1 MVFAI
6 TDDALARVAETVGRL
21 RPESGGAMLGPR
33 GSSLVSHFI
42 FDKHAQTT
50 GASYV
55 PSEELGIAVNQA
67 ERTGGGLEL
76 KGILHSHPGGMN
88 HPSSTDLASF
98 ESYLVSNPHL
108 EDLAVVICTFSRETL
123 RPNEIQL
130 GDLRYSLFRAFRT
143 GAGTALLRSEKPRVL
158 PVEGLQR
165 ALLDALG
172 PGWSATGTEAMV
184 TDGTGALLF
193 QLEKEARA
201 QAIVVVPESYPGTA
215 PVVHIELDT
224 GSTSTLAL
232 PWAWGESFDHRVN
245 EYARALSV
253 AFQHRDSVFLN
264 DQQGQTIGTREALS
278 RTPVTDN
285 SQESALSVS
294 GQPDLKWTYRSLRE
308 LLRPALESVLDRN
321 GRAATRRLLA
331 RSQGILDDQIRTEQV
346 LILGCGSVGSTAATL
361 LARSGVGSFILIDP
375 ERVARENVG
384 RSIYEVRDVGR
395 FKVHALHAALKR
407 INPSVSV
414 TVIERDFQDLAAPLL
429 QTMVERATVVFGA
442 ADDHKAMCRLSHFS
456 YRLGIP
462 GVFVGIYSRA
472 KGGEIIVSLP
482 PDQVCYSCA
491 VRTRVGLEPE
501 TGDLGAREVNYG
513 TGRLVAEPGLYA
525 DVSTISSFATKVLL
539 ALTPSLPEDSA
550 LSADFRGPISAS
562 GGTFSLV
569 GVSPGFAFFAQPGAL
584 GSAPNQLAFQS
595 IWMRPYKYDDC
606 TTCGSSPSGLEDA
619 VEPELN
625 ALRALVAGE

>member
-1 MVFAI
+1 
-6 TDDALARVAETVGRL
+6 
-21 RPESGGAMLGPR
+21 
-33 GSSLVSHFI
+33 LVSHFI
-42 FDKHAQTT
+42 FDEHAQTT

-67 ERTGGGLEL
+67 ERAGGGLEL

-88 HPSSTDLASF
+88 HPSTTDLASF

-108 EDLAVVICTFSRETL
+108 DDLAVVICTFAREAL
-123 RPNEIQL
+123 RSNEIQL

-143 GAGTALLRSEKPRVL
+143 GSGTALLRAEKPRVL
-158 PVEGLQR
+158 PIEGLQR
-165 ALLDALG
+165 VLVDVLG
-172 PGWSATGTEAMV
+172 ADWSASGTEAMV

-193 QLEKEARA
+193 QLEKEGRP
-201 QAIVVVPESYPGTA
+201 QAIVVVPESYPGMA

-224 GSTSTLAL
+224 GATTTVAL
-232 PWAWGESFDHRVN
+232 PWSWGMSFDARVN
-245 EYARALSV
+245 EYAHALAA
-253 AFQHRDSVFLN
+253 AFLNRDSALLP
-264 DQQGQTIGTREALS
+264 DPQLGTVQLPGTPS
-278 RTPVTDN
+278 RPPNGSV
-285 SQESALSVS
+285 SPPPSVSVS
-294 GQPDLKWTYRSLRE
+294 GQPDLKWSYRSFRE
-308 LLRPALESVLDRN
+308 LLRPALESVMDRN

-331 RSQGILDDQIRTEQV
+331 RSQGILDSQIRTERV
-346 LILGCGSVGSTAATL
+346 LILGCGSVGSTAASL
-361 LARSGVGSFILIDP
+361 LARSGVGNFILIDP

-395 FKVHALHAALKR
+395 FKVNALHAALKR

-414 TVIERDFQDLAAPLL
+414 TVIDRDFQELSAPWL
-429 QTMVERATVVFGA
+429 QSVVESATVVFGA

-482 PDQVCYSCA
+482 PHQVCYSCA

-501 TGDLGAREVNYG
+501 TGDLGAREVDYG

-525 DVSTISSFATKVLL
+525 DVSTVSSFAAKILL
-539 ALTPSLPEDSA
+539 AVTPSLPEESA
-550 LSADFRGPISAS
+550 LSTDFQRPISAS

-569 GVSPGFAFFAQPGAL
+569 GVSPGFAFFGEPGAL

-595 IWMRPYKYDDC
+595 IWMRPYRYDDC
-606 TTCGSSPSGLEDA
+606 STCGTSPSGLHDSA
-619 VEPELN
+619 EPALDV
-625 ALRALVAGE
+625 LRALVSGE